1 MERQEYLITPA
12 EVEVH
17 FLSDSNKTDI
27 ILRKD
32 IQQEEKQN
40 YETLSNYYVYTCE
53 EIQGRVEGQYTE
65 ENIQSNFDVWWM
77 LLEQEEDNNAAKLT
91 YEFQSACG
99 EYMGTGCYGENNPN
113 ILSLNFTPTFLSIS
127 DENGNSILYN
137 GQLKNGNL
145 IFQNTV
151 DGIQWYSPI
160 GPINQF
166 NEINKKYYYNAFGKI
181 QI

>member
-1 MERQEYLITPA
+1 MQINRAEYTQMPQN
-12 EVEVH
+12 VEV
-17 FLSDSNKTDI
+17 FSNTDLI
-27 ILRKD
+27 IRKD
-32 IQQEEKQN
+32 IKQEKRTDSEN
-40 YETLSNYYVYTCE
+40 GIPYTVYTCN
-53 EIQGRVEGQYTE
+53 EIQVRMNEDIPKEQIE
-65 ENIQSNFDVWWM
+65 SNLNFWWNYY
-77 LLEQEEDNNAAKLT
+77 LQQEEDNNAAKLT
-91 YEFQSACG
+91 YEFQDACG

-137 GQLKNGNL
+137 GQSKNDNL
-145 IFQNTV
+145 IFQNTA

-160 GPINQF
+160 GPVNQF